1 VRWSPECYGF
11 WAAAPRGEICPRR
24 SSGRGK
30 RSTLATVNGAEKV
43 SGSALWRYSTH
54 DKCESVAVG
63 LDPWPAALLHWCV
76 HWCKSLFPTPRPGRR
91 RVRGRSREYRGP
103 RGPRPRRRRSRDAWR
118 RPRRPSWGVLKY
130 CPFPAGVLAGVPR
143 GPRGGGDRVIRR
155 DDLKAR
161 RRGDLS
167 PFRFPSAIP

>member
-63 LDPWPAALLHWCV
+63 LDPVP
-76 HWCKSLFPTPRPGRR
+76 KSVGDAVRADFPDGWLERYKENWDILGTDEPILPT
-91 RVRGRSREYRGP
+91 S
-103 RGPRPRRRRSRDAWR
+103 
-118 RPRRPSWGVLKY
+118 
-130 CPFPAGVLAGVPR
+130 
-143 GPRGGGDRVIRR
+143 
-155 DDLKAR
+155 
-161 RRGDLS
+161 
-167 PFRFPSAIP
+167 